1 MKRFP
6 QALVI
11 AVAVVTWPALAAD
24 KPPDAC
30 TLLTADD
37 IQAAVGV
44 KPNTAA
50 HPTEVV
56 IPSGPAKG
64 ATMRGCMWGLG
75 GVHHVVGD
83 AGHLLRP
90 LGGRPYRVEALD
102 ACHRGAILTAP
113 GGGDGLRMRREEVV
127 R

>member
-1 MKRFP
+1 MKRIP
-6 QALVI
+6 QALVL
-11 AVAVVTWPALAAD
+11 AVAVVAWPVLAAD

-56 IPSGPAKG
+56 IPSVPAKG
-64 ATMRGCMWGLG
+64 ATMRGCTWGLG
-75 GVHHVVGD
+75 DLDRVFSE
-83 AGHLLRP
+83 P
-90 LGGRPYRVEALD
+90 LFA
-102 ACHRGAILTAP
+102 
-113 GGGDGLRMRREEVV
+113 
-127 R
+127 